1 MATPDHT
8 PHGRGYMTALHYY
21 HHANDYYTSVTNDCS
36 GVGVVDLWQTN
47 IDRAGFQGP
56 ANQYNNTCCN
66 PGHSGHGGGTGP
78 VCTKAECPFT
88 SDGSCI
94 EGACSRFGAK
104 APPGGCAHLPSRSAR
119 SKIGSEEACGAQMR
133 TLSSRIRCWRRWSDT
148 TPRSP
153 TSSSGPRSQ
162 SHTTPVVLTS
172 TKKTL

>member
-36 GVGVVDLWQTN
+36 GVGVVDLCKLPRYSYRWRLGCILLKMAAISLPTGQTN

-66 PGHSGHGGGTGP
+66 PGQSGHGGGTGP

-104 APPGGCAHLPSRSAR
+104 APPGGCAHLPSRST
-119 SKIGSEEACGAQMR
+119 Q
-133 TLSSRIRCWRRWSDT
+133 TRIDLKRR
-148 TPRSP
+148 
-153 TSSSGPRSQ
+153 
-162 SHTTPVVLTS
+162 VVRR
-172 TKKTL
+172 